1 MSQVPLIDHAVIIG
15 LGLIG
20 GSIALE
26 LKERQLAKFVFGYDT
41 SEQHIRQA
49 LQAKI
54 VHDAKSQYDK
64 HLSDA
69 DLVVL
74 AVPPRSLESVL
85 AQIAPFL
92 SPQVV
97 VTDTSSIK
105 MPILQLFQKEEYRS
119 IRFVGG
125 HPISGA
131 EKFGPLAAKRDLF
144 WKKRFVLT
152 PDATTDTD
160 AMLLIED
167 IWRNFGAL
175 IERMEP
181 EKHDLLFGYVSHLP
195 HLLAY
200 SSIELIGT
208 HGGDEYLQRL
218 GAGLRD
224 FSRIASSEPRMWADI
239 FLSNPEFLGV
249 LQNFRQLIDSLEED
263 IKNQD
268 FNKLIERFRQ
278 AKQWRDQ
285 SILQSE
291 ESIF

>member
-1 MSQVPLIDHAVIIG
+1 M
-15 LGLIG
+15 
-20 GSIALE
+20 
-26 LKERQLAKFVFGYDT
+26 
-41 SEQHIRQA
+41 IRQKKHMKQA
-49 LQAKI
+49 IQAKI
-54 VHDAKSQYDK
+54 VHDAKSQYDD
-64 HLSDA
+64 HLSNA
-69 DLVVL
+69 ELVFL
-74 AVPPRSLESVL
+74 AVPPLSLEIVL
-85 AQIAPFL
+85 DQIFPFL
-92 SPQVV
+92 SDNVI

-105 MPILQLFQKEEYRS
+105 IPVIQLFQREKYRN

-152 PDATTDTD
+152 PDETTDRE
-160 AMLLIED
+160 AILLIED
-167 IWRNFGAL
+167 IWRNFGAF

-200 SSIELIGT
+200 SSIELIGV

-249 LQNFRQLIDSLEED
+249 LQNFRQLIDSFEED

-268 FNKLIERFRQ
+268 SKKLMERLLQ